1 MSKGKR
7 GAVSLMAKSQ
17 TRHQGDQGWLEMEG
31 TEDAQLKQG
40 YLIVAEP
47 GLRRFIVGAKPAR
60 AGVRAFI
67 VAMKPVNAGGA
78 KGRRKVNAE

>member
-1 MSKGKR
+1 MSEGNR
-7 GAVSLMAKSQ
+7 GAVSLMTKSQ
-17 TRHQGDQGWLEMEG
+17 RGIRETRGGW
-31 TEDAQLKQG
+31 
-40 YLIVAEP
+40 
-47 GLRRFIVGAKPAR
+47 RRKGQKVHNLSRDTCSWRAGPTAIVGIKPAR